1 LFATIGFLI
10 APPAGVIMSLPGEAA
25 PPERRAFAMGVYF
38 ACYYA
43 GIAAFTPLAGLARD
57 LSGNASAPLWF
68 AGSMVLLA
76 SAILIQFR
84 SLQKR
89 MRPA

>member
-1 LFATIGFLI
+1 
-10 APPAGVIMSLPGEAA
+10 MSLPGEAA
-25 PPERRAFAMGVYF
+25 PPERRALAMGVYF

-57 LSGNASAPLWF
+57 LSGSASAPLWF
-68 AGSMVLLA
+68 AGSMVLLT

-89 MRPA
+89 MRHA